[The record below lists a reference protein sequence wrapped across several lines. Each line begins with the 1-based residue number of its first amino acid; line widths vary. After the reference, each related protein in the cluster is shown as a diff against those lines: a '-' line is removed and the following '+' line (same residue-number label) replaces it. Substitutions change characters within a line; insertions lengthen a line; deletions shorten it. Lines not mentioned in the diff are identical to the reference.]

1 MADDNPNISLSQKTI
16 IRTLLTGPYFVPFSY
31 EGEWDYTYSNS
42 KIKLVELL
50 LDGRWGFDLS
60 AAFAEDDIY
69 ILIISFDRP
78 VTIEKCSKN
87 RYISD
92 QREEAKAIEIYLPYS
107 CLLQLYK
114 AGIQHERTSYWQ
126 ELIKNEDK

>member
-1 MADDNPNISLSQKTI
+1 MADDNPIISLSQKTI
-16 IRTLLTGPYFVPFSY
+16 IRTLLTGPYFVSFSY

-78 VTIEKCSKN
+78 VTIEECSKN